1 MPLKTK
7 STLKPCLVIGSG
19 FHRWV
24 VGDIETPLS
33 SWHKLIE
40 AVALEMH
47 VSAPSKNYPPTFR
60 WEKLL
65 ENAGRDGFMVNA
77 TGARW
82 VAPNHYQPSQVEDF
96 AKKAVARVL
105 EQQAQTYPRLS
116 GRAQLPFDDAL
127 GAVVSLNFDHCWFN
141 PNDRCLGPGRL
152 GGAKKKDSV
161 LTKNE
166 YDRLAGYVETNDPRF
181 VRTWFPNGHIKNSD
195 AIRMGLSDYGAQPHA
210 IKQAFG
216 WIKAG
221 EPTADEANK
230 KSVWVDYFERL
241 ANQFSKPID
250 KQESRLQNWVAHF
263 LYRPLYFAGVGL
275 SDHETGMWWLLAQ
288 RARNLARIAKQQRPK
303 TVILISAND
312 PRRFFWSMR
321 PFGIEALVC
330 DDWDQGWEQLRE
342 RWSGLA

>member
-1 MPLKTK
+1 MPLKKK

-40 AVALEMH
+40 AVALEMN

-65 ENAGRDGFMVNA
+65 ESAGRDGFMVNQ
-77 TGARW
+77 TIDRW
-82 VAPNHYQPSQVEDF
+82 VTPGFYQPNQVEKY
-96 AKKAVARVL
+96 AKKSVAKVL
-105 EQQAQTYPRLS
+105 EQQAKSYPRLS
-116 GRAQLPFDDAL
+116 GRAQLPFDDGI
-127 GAVVSLNFDHCWFN
+127 GAIVSLNFDHCWFN
-141 PNDRCLGPGRL
+141 LTDRSIGPGQL
-152 GGAKKKDSV
+152 DAVKKKDGA

-166 YDRLAGYVETNDPRF
+166 YDRLAGFVETNDPRF
-181 VRTWFPNGHIKNSD
+181 LRTWFPNGHIKNSV

-210 IKQAFG
+210 IKQAFS

-221 EPTADEANK
+221 EPNADEADK
-230 KSVWVDYFERL
+230 QIVWLNYFERL
-241 ANQFSKPID
+241 ANQFSKPINE
-250 KQESRLQNWVAHF
+250 QELRLQNWVAHF

-288 RARNLARIAKQQRPK
+288 RARNLAQIAKQNRPE
-303 TVILISAND
+303 TVILINSKD
-312 PRRFFWSMR
+312 SRRSFWSMR

-342 RWSGLA
+342 RWSVFS